1 MKLHEVVAQ
10 MRQTARIHAE
20 TVLDEQFAIE
30 DVHYLANS
38 ARTLLRYAKMVED
51 ASKCQHCVGASPSEA
66 VACYAH
72 SQAAFESG
80 SIGPSAAMIAAVK
93 KHLSREKRRKR

>member
-1 MKLHEVVAQ
+1 
-10 MRQTARIHAE
+10 MRQTAKMHAE
-20 TVLDEQFAIE
+20 SVIDEQFPID
-30 DVHYLANS
+30 DVQYLAS
-38 ARTLLRYAKMVED
+38 TARTLMRYAKMVED
-51 ASKCQHCVGASPSEA
+51 ASKCQHCVGVSPSEA

-80 SIGPSAAMIAAVK
+80 SIGPSATMIAVVK